1 MRKYLLRSLKDGIK
15 RLSIYQGYVH
25 GIMLKWVA
33 AVTVLLALIHTWIVF
48 ASIPMIMQPF
58 NFLQGVTA
66 FTGMIYA
73 FLIISALYSLASDL
87 SQGGAQLFLSQPI
100 SRVTYVLAWILASL
114 GTPTFIFVLSIVLPI
129 VVIDPS
135 LLYLLCNSG
144 LHLLILETL
153 ELSCFIFLVAC
164 VSKNR
169 GATLLVGLLLFFILP
184 FMIPLLLMMIYSP
197 IGAQPMRDY
206 LFEVY
211 AVFYPFRYALISF
224 GRNINSASYVGTT
237 MLMLTTFALILFYSK
252 RRLEVT

>member
-1 MRKYLLRSLKDGIK
+1 
-15 RLSIYQGYVH
+15 
-25 GIMLKWVA
+25 MLKWVA

-100 SRVTYVLAWILASL
+100 SRVTYVLAWFLASL
-114 GTPTFIFVLSIVLPI
+114 GTPTLVFVLSIVLPI

-135 LLYLLCNSG
+135 LLYLLSSSG

-153 ELSCFIFLVAC
+153 ELSCFVFLVAC
-164 VSKNR
+164 ISKSR
-169 GATLLVGLLLFFILP
+169 GVTLLAGMLLFFILP
-184 FMIPLLLMMIYSP
+184 FMIPILLMMIYSP
-197 IGAQPMRDY
+197 IIVRTTY
-206 LFEVY
+206 NYFLEVY
-211 AVFYPFRYALISF
+211 AMFYPFRYALLLL
-224 GRNINSASYVGTT
+224 GRNVNNTSYIGTFV
-237 MLMLTTFALILFYSK
+237 LTLITFTFILFYSK